1 MLISVLVSAQDT
13 EESVAQAIKLFD
25 SGRYRDAELIFKN
38 ALNDNPESAIIN
50 YYYGASRT
58 ENNNFT
64 NSDLESLIVAN
75 QDESPI
81 KINYY
86 FGIQYHARS
95 NWERALKF
103 YNKYNSVP
111 HLSEEEKQDLLEK
124 IQQCY
129 DKKNPFEEYVLQQ
142 NSEEIIP
149 GGVVATVSES
159 SLLDESELASEEQI
173 PVNETIPVSEN
184 ENETI
189 KFQVNNEISYLNLS
203 HFRTEEGKSLF
214 KQGNAMQKELGLAL
228 IKTEKLREK
237 YNFTKN
243 REEKKLLGQDILTL
257 ENKTYTLKRE
267 ATQLLIQAKNL
278 EYEYWQNASSQ
289 EIDAF
294 AEELDQIK
302 KAQETSHT
310 EETDSLVDST
320 TYINPDILLGEAQFI
335 TPVEEQKESDLIYKI
350 QIGAY
355 SRGLPAYIKRLY
367 DKLSLI
373 RKIENYTDENGIV
386 VYTTGNLTNLED
398 AIKMQNQVRQE
409 GVEDAFVVP
418 YFNGKRISLK
428 EAKELEGKQ

>member
-278 EYEYWQNASSQ
+278 EYEYWQNASSS

-310 EETDSLVDST
+310 EEKDSLVDST